1 MISDNINLLEK
12 AYFKLCKVIKFHFII
27 LLEDF
32 SEHIIIIDLI
42 IKFKY
47 INFILNALI
56 NFYNK

>member
-12 AYFKLCKVIKFHFII
+12 AYFKLFKVVKFHFII

-32 SEHIIIIDLI
+32 SEHIIIIHLI
-42 IKFKY
+42 INFKY